1 MGLDVLLELGPNLGP
16 DGGFGTSVGRQTV
29 KPVRQKICSRG
40 LAGEELEGDLLGRQ
54 FCISRMHGPVAVVG
68 GVSQDRQSDLP
79 GLPDRIFCRKDS
91 ISLHYHVGVAAY
103 QPSGFSGW
111 CRDLQLGQ
119 DIDTPFG
126 GSWVTGAMFRALPG
140 FGHGWRQCT
149 NPFV

>member
-1 MGLDVLLELGPNLGP
+1 MGLDVLLELGPHLGP

-79 GLPDRIFCRKDS
+79 GLPDRIFCRKR
-91 ISLHYHVGVAAY
+91 LN
-103 QPSGFSGW
+103 
-111 CRDLQLGQ
+111 LL
-119 DIDTPFG
+119 
-126 GSWVTGAMFRALPG
+126 ALPCGGGRLPAQG
-140 FGHGWRQCT
+140 FLRM
-149 NPFV
+149 V